1 MRAVSSPFDEID
13 TLLSEKE
20 PAAAFDFLLDRYRAE
35 ENFPLVFETRLM
47 KKRHELGLPL
57 IPTEPLNNLDAE
69 TQRAYDEGSLDAA
82 REVGGLFLAKG
93 DLGRAWPYYRAVG
106 EIAPIR
112 EAIEAAA
119 PASNDS
125 QNLDD
130 VIQVAFHERV
140 HPQKGFELILAN
152 HGTCRAITCF
162 GQYPSPEGREESAR
176 LLIETL
182 HSEIFANMKRVIKE
196 KEGTAPDTES
206 IPEIMK
212 GRDWL
217 FEGNSYY
224 VDTSHVGSCI
234 QFGPDLHD
242 ETSLRLLIELTEY
255 GKRLSEMFQYAG
267 EPPFENLYED
277 YGVYLRC
284 LVGENVDEGVRY
296 FREKVAGYHPDEIGS
311 APGQVVVK
319 LLVRLGRFAEAIE
332 AFDQFLTDADPA
344 YLSCPN
350 RIQLCQMGRRFDT
363 LQESAK
369 AKGDLLTFAAARL
382 QAKDATG
389 PTPSSQPESV

>member
-1 MRAVSSPFDEID
+1 MTSYAVSTPFQEIE
-13 TLLSEKE
+13 TLLAERE
-20 PAAAFDFLLDRYRAE
+20 PAAAFDFLLEHYRAE

-47 KKRHELGLPL
+47 KKRQELGLPL
-57 IPTEPLNNLDAE
+57 IPTESLNGLDTE
-69 TQRAYDEGSLDAA
+69 TQRAYDEGSMEAA

-106 EIAPIR
+106 EITPIR
-112 EAIEAAA
+112 NAIEAIL
-119 PASNDS
+119 PADGSE
-125 QNLDD
+125 NLDD
-130 VIQVAFHERV
+130 VIQVAFNEHV
-140 HPQKGFELILAN
+140 HPKKGFELILAN

-162 GQYPSPEGREESAR
+162 GQYPAVEGREESAR

-182 HSEIFANMKRVIKE
+182 HSEIVANMKRVIKE
-196 KEGTAPDTES
+196 KDGTAPDTES
-206 IPEIMK
+206 LPELME

-217 FEGNSYY
+217 FEGNCYY

-242 ETSLRLLIELTEY
+242 EASLRLLIELAEY

-267 EPPFENLYED
+267 EAPFENLYED

-284 LVGENVDEGVRY
+284 LVGEDVYEGIRY
-296 FREKVAGYHPDEIGS
+296 FREKVASYHPDEIGS

-319 LLVRLGRFAEAIE
+319 LLVRLDRFAEAIE

-344 YLSCPN
+344 YLTCPN
-350 RIQLCQMGRRFDT
+350 RIQLCQMGGRFDE
-363 LQESAK
+363 LQKSAE

-382 QAKDATG
+382 QAKSADSPA
-389 PTPSSQPESV
+389 S

>member
-1 MRAVSSPFDEID
+1 MNGILSVSTPFQEIE
-13 TLLSEKE
+13 TLLAERE
-20 PAAAFDFLLDRYRAE
+20 PAAAFDFLLERFRAE
-35 ENFPLVFETRLM
+35 ENFPLIFETRLM

-57 IPTEPLNNLDAE
+57 IPTETLNGLDAE
-69 TQRAYDEGSLDAA
+69 TQRAYDDGSMEAA

-106 EIAPIR
+106 EITPIR
-112 EAIEAAA
+112 DAIEAV
-119 PASNDS
+119 PSSDGEG
-125 QNLDD
+125 NLDD
-130 VIQVAFHERV
+130 VIQVAFNEGV
-140 HPQKGFELILAN
+140 HPTKGFELILAN

-162 GQYPSPEGREESAR
+162 GQYPAVEGREESAR
-176 LLIETL
+176 LLITTL
-182 HSEIFANMKRVIKE
+182 HSEIVANIKRVIKE
-196 KEGTAPDTES
+196 KDGAAPETDS
-206 IPEIMK
+206 LPEIME
-212 GRDWL
+212 GREWL
-217 FEGNSYY
+217 FEGNCYY

-242 ETSLRLLIELTEY
+242 EATLRLLIDLTEY

-267 EPPFENLYED
+267 EPPFETLYED

-284 LVGENVDEGVRY
+284 LVGDDVDEGVRY
-296 FREKVAGYHPDEIGS
+296 FREKVASYHPDEIGS

-332 AFDQFLTDADPA
+332 AFDQFLTDADPT

-350 RIQLCQMGRRFDT
+350 RIQLCQMGGQFDE
-363 LQESAK
+363 LRKSAE

-382 QAKDATG
+382 QANCST
-389 PTPSSQPESV
+389 S

>member
-1 MRAVSSPFDEID
+1 MNGILSVSTPFQEIE
-13 TLLSEKE
+13 TLLAERE
-20 PAAAFDFLLDRYRAE
+20 PAAAFDFLLERFRAE
-35 ENFPLVFETRLM
+35 ENFPLIFETRLM

-57 IPTEPLNNLDAE
+57 IPTETLNGLDAE
-69 TQRAYDEGSLDAA
+69 TQRAYDDGSMEAA

-106 EIAPIR
+106 EITPIR
-112 EAIEAAA
+112 DAIEAV
-119 PASNDS
+119 PSSDGEG
-125 QNLDD
+125 NLDD
-130 VIQVAFHERV
+130 VIQVAFNEGV
-140 HPQKGFELILAN
+140 HPTKGFELILAN

-162 GQYPSPEGREESAR
+162 GQYPAVEGREESAR
-176 LLIETL
+176 LLITTL
-182 HSEIFANMKRVIKE
+182 HSEIVANIKRVIKE
-196 KEGTAPDTES
+196 KDGAAPETDS
-206 IPEIMK
+206 LPEIME
-212 GRDWL
+212 GREWL
-217 FEGNSYY
+217 FEGNCYY

-242 ETSLRLLIELTEY
+242 EATLRLLIDLTEY

-267 EPPFENLYED
+267 EPPFETLYED

-284 LVGENVDEGVRY
+284 LVGEDVDEGVRY
-296 FREKVAGYHPDEIGS
+296 FREKVASYHPDEIGS

-332 AFDQFLTDADPA
+332 AFDQFLTDADPT

-350 RIQLCQMGRRFDT
+350 RIQLCQMGGQFDE
-363 LQESAK
+363 LRKSAE

-382 QAKDATG
+382 QANCST
-389 PTPSSQPESV
+389 S

>member
-1 MRAVSSPFDEID
+1 MSTPFQEIEALLADE
-13 TLLSEKE
+13 E
-20 PAAAFDFLLDRYRAE
+20 PTAAFDYLLKRFRAE

-57 IPTEPLNNLDAE
+57 IPTETLNGLDAE
-69 TQRAYDEGSLDAA
+69 TQRAYDEGSVEAA

-112 EAIEAAA
+112 EAIEAVI
-119 PASNDS
+119 ASDGEK
-125 QNLDD
+125 NLDD
-130 VIQVAFHERV
+130 VIQVAFNEGV
-140 HPQKGFELILAN
+140 HPKKGFELILAN

-162 GQYPSPEGREESAR
+162 GQYPPAEGREESAR
-176 LLIETL
+176 LLIGTL
-182 HSEIFANMKRVIKE
+182 HTEIIANMKRVIKE
-196 KEGTAPDTES
+196 KDGAAPDTES
-206 IPEIMK
+206 LPEIMED
-212 GRDWL
+212 REWL
-217 FEGNSYY
+217 FEGNCYY

-234 QFGPDLHD
+234 QFGPDLQD
-242 ETSLRLLIELTEY
+242 EATLRLLIELAEY

-284 LVGENVDEGVRY
+284 LVGEDVDKGVRY
-296 FREKVAGYHPDEIGS
+296 FREKVASYHPDEIGS

-332 AFDQFLTDADPA
+332 AFDQFLTDADPT

-350 RIQLCQMGRRFDT
+350 RIQLCQMGKRFDE
-363 LQESAK
+363 LQKSAE

-382 QAKDATG
+382 QARNADVSA
-389 PTPSSQPESV
+389 S